1 MIWFGTKNIEQ
12 STKLHMHMAVPMTFG
27 CQSHESGLIATQFA
41 DGIMGLSYKEDTI
54 ISKMYQDGLIA
65 NHAFSLCL
73 TKTDGILS
81 FGGTSLLYHHDND
94 DETERS
100 KHIYNDDDRNS
111 PRHLE
116 KMKMVPLVQSHGY
129 YTIHIKDFQVGGI
142 SLKTKEQIMTIFND
156 GKGTIIDSGTS
167 DTYLPA
173 AINAEFQNVW
183 TKLTNSNHNNNLATY
198 TYADFQRL
206 PNITLELEGDHQWT
220 IQPVQYMEATDAS
233 SWIER
238 NSRLFHNRLY
248 VDEPKGAVLGANAM
262 FNHDIVF
269 DITNRMVGI
278 AKADCHMNE

>member
-1 MIWFGTKNIEQ
+1 
-12 STKLHMHMAVPMTFG
+12 MHMAVPMTFG

-54 ISKMYQDGLIA
+54 ISKMYQAGLIA

-81 FGGTSLLYHHDND
+81 FGGTSLLYHD
-94 DETERS
+94 
-100 KHIYNDDDRNS
+100 NDDDRKS
-111 PRHLE
+111 QRHLE
-116 KMKMVPLVQSHGY
+116 RMKMVPLVKSHGY
-129 YTIHIKDFQVGGI
+129 YTIDIKDFLVGGL

-183 TKLTNSNHNNNLATY
+183 TKLTNSEHNNNLATY

-206 PNITLELEGDHQWT
+206 PNITLVLEGDHKWT
-220 IQPVQYMEATDAS
+220 IQPVQYMEAADS
-233 SWIER
+233 SKWTER
-238 NSRLFHNRLY
+238 NSRQFHNRLY
-248 VDEPKGAVLGANAM
+248 VDEPNGAVLGANAM
-262 FNHDIVF
+262 FNHDILF
-269 DITNRMVGI
+269 DITNRVVGI
-278 AKADCHMNE
+278 AKADCHMHE